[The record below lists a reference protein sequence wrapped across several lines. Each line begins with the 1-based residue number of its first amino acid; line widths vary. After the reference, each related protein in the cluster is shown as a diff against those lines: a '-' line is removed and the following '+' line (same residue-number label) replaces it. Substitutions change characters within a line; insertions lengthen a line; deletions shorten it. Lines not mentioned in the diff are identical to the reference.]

1 MGRTPLHVAVSC
13 GCLETCALVVR
24 TCKDNLNSV
33 DIFGQT
39 ALDNAIM
46 VGEKAIAA
54 LLESNGGLRGD
65 HAQLAPLHQLTLERV
80 QREEQQHRQQRRMDI
95 QQSLPERQVV
105 EATSQQCSRVVCSG
119 ATPCCASCNMSWPT
133 VAKILLKI

>member
-1 MGRTPLHVAVSC
+1 
-13 GCLETCALVVR
+13 
-24 TCKDNLNSV
+24 V

-105 EATSQQCSRVVCSG
+105 EAGQLVNSAHEWFVVVRLP
-119 ATPCCASCNMSWPT
+119 AVLHDLDMSWPT